1 MLQKELENL
10 GLDDKEVQVYL
21 SLLEIGEA
29 NIARIS
35 KKSGVKRTTVYNA
48 IEALKKKGLVSSTVK
63 KQNTLYIAEDPRKLE
78 QELHEKMLLF
88 KNILPELLSISNFID
103 KKPKIRYFEGIEG
116 IKEAYRDT
124 LNYPDRET
132 LAWASQDAVKYFEG
146 DWLWKTYL
154 PQRIEKKIWQRAIV
168 PDNPDIRA
176 FTAEDQKHLRRTKFI
191 PKDRIPFEVEINLY
205 GEEKIAI
212 MSFEEKLG
220 LIVESKKIYNTLKN
234 IFEIIWE
241 FLPENKNL

>member
-10 GLDDKEVQVYL
+10 GLDEKEVQVYL

-29 NIARIS
+29 NIAKICN
-35 KKSGVKRTTVYNA
+35 KSGVKRTTVYSA
-48 IEALKKKGLVSSTVK
+48 IEALKEKGLVSSTTR
-63 KQNTLYIAEDPRKLE
+63 KQSILYIAEDPRKLE
-78 QELHEKMLLF
+78 QKLNEKMISL

-132 LAWASQDAVKYFEG
+132 LAWASPDAVKFFES

-154 PQRIEKKIWQRAIV
+154 PQRIEKKIWQRVIA
-168 PDNPDIRA
+168 PDNPEIRA
-176 FTAEDQKHLRRTKFI
+176 FTAEDQKHLRRTKYI
-191 PKDRIPFEVEINLY
+191 PKDKIPFEVEINLY
-205 GEEKIAI
+205 GEQKIAI
-212 MSFEEKLG
+212 MSFEEKLS
-220 LIVESKKIYNTLKN
+220 LIIESNKIYNTLKN
-234 IFEIIWE
+234 IFEIMWE
-241 FLPENKNL
+241 GLPEK